1 MHMKYLNRIKEAHFH
16 WLHIGSTIPEII
28 GYFRPIMSPH
38 LAMLSENG
46 KRKTI
51 SLRRIDCLI
60 PQLRILINNVWLI
73 MKQKYQGIRVF
84 QN

>member
-1 MHMKYLNRIKEAHFH
+1 
-16 WLHIGSTIPEII
+16 
-28 GYFRPIMSPH
+28 MSPH
-38 LAMLSENG
+38 LAMLPENG

-60 PQLRILINNVWLI
+60 PQLRIPINNVWLI